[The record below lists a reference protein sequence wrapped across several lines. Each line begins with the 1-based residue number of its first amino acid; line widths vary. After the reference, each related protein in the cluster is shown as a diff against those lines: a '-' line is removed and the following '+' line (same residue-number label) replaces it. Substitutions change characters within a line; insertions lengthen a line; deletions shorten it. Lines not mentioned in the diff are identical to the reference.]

1 MSDSRRFLKST
12 EFLLCLVLLAGAS
25 AFAQSTF
32 GTFVGTVQDQSGSV
46 IAGAVI
52 TITNL
57 DENATRSAT
66 SNSAG
71 QYQLLNVPSG
81 RYSMSVV
88 KPGFA
93 ATKVNDITLD
103 ARQERRVDLNLAL
116 ASVQQ
121 TVEVS
126 AEAATINT
134 ENATIVNTM
143 GNQEVTQL
151 PANYR
156 GASTSPLGAIVA
168 APDVQ
173 QDQYGNIALTGSQPY
188 QVDYSVDGA
197 SSVNILF
204 NSPASNMFP
213 SAEMLGEFKV
223 SAINNNAEFATTGDV
238 TVTTKSGGNTFME
251 ALSNIFRIAL
261 WTPPST
267 EPPRRAPKS
276 GILSAA
282 A

>member
-1 MSDSRRFLKST
+1 MSLSQR
-12 EFLLCLVLLAGAS
+12 LLQKKNLLVVCLILLAGSS

-46 IAGAVI
+46 IGAAVV

-57 DENATRSAT
+57 DENSVRTATT
-66 SNSAG
+66 NGAG
-71 QYQLLNVPSG
+71 QYQLINVPAG
-81 RYSMSVV
+81 RYSISVT

-93 ATKVNDITLD
+93 TTKVNEVTLD
-103 ARQERRVDLNLAL
+103 ARQERRVDLTMGL

-126 AEAATINT
+126 AEAAAINT

-143 GNQEVTQL
+143 SNEEVTQL

-168 APDVQ
+168 QPNVQ
-173 QDQYGNIALTGSQPY
+173 QDQYGNIGLTGSQPFM
-188 QVDYSVDGA
+188 VDYTVDGA
-197 SSVNILF
+197 SSVNILY

-223 SAINNNAEFATTGDV
+223 SSISNNAEFATTGDV
-238 TVTTKSGGNTFME
+238 TVTTKSGGNTYSRKR
-251 ALSNIFRIAL
+251 LRIHA
-261 WTPPST
+261 
-267 EPPRRAPKS
+267 ERRLRCNSIRLAH
-276 GILSAA
+276 
-282 A
+282 